1 MKPKR
6 FYGKGLPNV
15 DPTLLK
21 GTLIIIEGSD
31 GAGRST
37 QIGFLQN
44 WLERRGVPVVM
55 VGLKRSELV
64 GEALAEAMQ
73 GNTLNAITLNLF
85 YATDFADQLER
96 VIVPALKAG
105 FLVLADRYIYTLMAR
120 DIVRGSSM
128 EWLREIYGFAVVPD
142 AVFYLNVSPK
152 ILAERNFSKR
162 GFLDYWESGMDIQR
176 VGGMYD
182 NFVKYQG
189 RLHKVFQ
196 NFQREYGFYT
206 IQGSRS
212 MVSIAREI
220 RGRVEKILLAKDL
233 AEKPVPQAKELTPN
247 PVEKTEKTPEKTLEK
262 TVEKPAAK
270 IHETPVEKV
279 HVPDKQ

>member
-1 MKPKR
+1 MRTKR

-15 DPTLLK
+15 DPSLLK
-21 GTLIIIEGSD
+21 GTLIVIEGSD

-44 WLERRGVPVVM
+44 WLERKGFPTVV

-64 GEALAEAMQ
+64 GEALAEAMR

-96 VIVPALKAG
+96 VIIPALKAG
-105 FLVLADRYIYTLMAR
+105 FVVLADRYIYTLMAR
-120 DIVRGSSM
+120 DIVRGSSPD
-128 EWLREIYGFAVVPD
+128 WLRELYGFALIPD

-152 ILAERNFSKR
+152 ILAERNFRKR
-162 GFLDYWESGMDIQR
+162 GLLDYWESGMDIQR
-176 VGGMYD
+176 VGSMFD
-182 NFVKYQG
+182 NFIKYQG

-196 NFQREYGFYT
+196 GLQREFSFYT

-212 MVSIAREI
+212 PQSIAKEI
-220 RGRVEKILLAKDL
+220 RGRVEKILSAAMTAERAEKAVKAEKAGLGAPKEALQVAPEKTSVPDPGTEKISS
-233 AEKPVPQAKELTPN
+233 AEKPKG
-247 PVEKTEKTPEKTLEK
+247 
-262 TVEKPAAK
+262 
-270 IHETPVEKV
+270 
-279 HVPDKQ
+279 

>member
-1 MKPKR
+1 MKSKR

-15 DPTLLK
+15 DPSQLT
-21 GTLIIIEGSD
+21 GPLIVIEGSD

-37 QIGFLQN
+37 QIEFLLN
-44 WLERRGVPVVM
+44 WLERKGYPTVV

-64 GEALAEAMQ
+64 GEALAEAMR

-96 VIVPALKAG
+96 TILPALKAG
-105 FLVLADRYIYTLMAR
+105 FVVLADRYIYTLMAR

-128 EWLREIYGFAVVPD
+128 EWLKEIYGFALVPD
-142 AVFYLNVSPK
+142 AVFYLNTSPK
-152 ILAERNFSKR
+152 ILAERNFQKR

-182 NFVKYQG
+182 NFIKYQN

-196 NFQREYGFYT
+196 ALQREYGFYS
-206 IQGSRS
+206 IQGSRPS
-212 MVSIAREI
+212 LSIAKEI
-220 RGRVEKILLAKDL
+220 RARVERILTSTG
-233 AEKPVPQAKELTPN
+233 EKA
-247 PVEKTEKTPEKTLEK
+247 PEKTMVAGRETAPSAPEK
-262 TVEKPAAK
+262 AAYVPEPQPEDKPK
-270 IHETPVEKV
+270 G
-279 HVPDKQ
+279 

>member
-6 FYGKGLPNV
+6 YYGKGLPNV
-15 DPTLLK
+15 DTTQLK
-21 GTLIIIEGSD
+21 GTLIVIEGSD

-44 WLERRGVPVVM
+44 WLERRGFPTVM

-64 GEALAEAMQ
+64 GEALAEAMK

-96 VIVPALKAG
+96 VIIPSLKAG
-105 FLVLADRYIYTLMAR
+105 FIVLADRYIYTLMAR

-128 EWLREIYGFAVVPD
+128 EWLKEIYGFALIPD
-142 AVFYLNVSPK
+142 AVFYLNTSPK
-152 ILAERNFSKR
+152 ILAERNFRKR
-162 GFLDYWESGMDIQR
+162 GYLDYWESGMDIQR

-182 NFVKYQG
+182 NFIKYQN

-196 NFQREYGFYT
+196 TLQREFAFYS
-206 IQGSRS
+206 IQGGRS
-212 MVSIAREI
+212 PVSIAREI
-220 RGRVEKILLAKDL
+220 RSRVEKILTASS
-233 AEKPVPQAKELTPN
+233 
-247 PVEKTEKTPEKTLEK
+247 EKTEKTPMVPAKET
-262 TVEKPAAK
+262 TAGAPEKPSPST
-270 IHETPVEKV
+270 EPTL
-279 HVPDKQ
+279 

>member
-1 MKPKR
+1 MKTKR

-15 DPTLLK
+15 DPTQLM
-21 GTLIIIEGSD
+21 GTLIVIEGSD

-37 QIGFLQN
+37 QIDYLLN
-44 WLERRGVPVVM
+44 WLERKGYPTVV

-64 GEALAEAMQ
+64 GEALAEAMR

-96 VIVPALKAG
+96 TIIPALKAG
-105 FLVLADRYIYTLMAR
+105 FVVLADRYIYTLMAR

-128 EWLREIYGFAVVPD
+128 EWLKEIYGFALVPD
-142 AVFYLNVSPK
+142 AVFYLNTSPK
-152 ILAERNFSKR
+152 ILAERNFQKR

-182 NFVKYQG
+182 NFIKYQN

-196 NFQREYGFYT
+196 ALQREYSFYS
-206 IQGSRS
+206 IQGSRPS
-212 MVSIAREI
+212 ISIAREI
-220 RGRVEKILLAKDL
+220 RARVEKILTSTAEKASEKPAEKAPSAPAKEAVPPTPEKPAGDAP
-233 AEKPVPQAKELTPN
+233 AEKP
-247 PVEKTEKTPEKTLEK
+247 PVS
-262 TVEKPAAK
+262 VEKPK
-270 IHETPVEKV
+270 G
-279 HVPDKQ
+279 

>member
-1 MKPKR
+1 MRTKR
-6 FYGKGLPNV
+6 FYGKGLPNI
-15 DPTLLK
+15 DPSLLK
-21 GTLIIIEGSD
+21 GNLIVIEGSD

-37 QIGFLQN
+37 QISYLLN
-44 WLERRGVPVVM
+44 WLERKGFPTVV

-64 GEALAEAMQ
+64 GEALAEAMK

-96 VIVPALKAG
+96 VIIPALKAG
-105 FLVLADRYIYTLMAR
+105 FVVLADRYIYTLMAR
-120 DIVRGSSM
+120 DIVRGSSTD
-128 EWLREIYGFAVVPD
+128 WLKEIYGFALVPD

-196 NFQREYGFYT
+196 NLQREFNFYSV
-206 IQGSRS
+206 QGSRS
-212 MVSIAREI
+212 PVSIAREI
-220 RGRVEKILLAKDL
+220 RGRVEKILTATMI
-233 AEKPVPQAKELTPN
+233 AEKAERAVKAEKANPLSVKEPQPGGID
-247 PVEKTEKTPEKTLEK
+247 KTPAESTLEK
-262 TVEKPAAK
+262 PKA
-270 IHETPVEKV
+270 
-279 HVPDKQ
+279 

>member
-1 MKPKR
+1 MKSKR

-15 DPTLLK
+15 DPTQLT
-21 GTLIIIEGSD
+21 GPLIVIEGSD

-37 QIGFLQN
+37 QIDFLLN
-44 WLERRGVPVVM
+44 WLERKGYPTVV

-64 GEALAEAMQ
+64 GEALADAMR

-96 VIVPALKAG
+96 TILPALKAG
-105 FLVLADRYIYTLMAR
+105 FVVLADRYVYTLMAR

-128 EWLREIYGFAVVPD
+128 EWLKEIYGFALVPD
-142 AVFYLNVSPK
+142 AVFYLNTSPK
-152 ILAERNFSKR
+152 VLAERNFQKR

-182 NFVKYQG
+182 NFIKYQN

-196 NFQREYGFYT
+196 ALQREYGFYS
-206 IQGSRS
+206 IQGSRPAL
-212 MVSIAREI
+212 SIAKEI
-220 RGRVEKILLAKDL
+220 RARVEKILTASD
-233 AEKPVPQAKELTPN
+233 EKAPA
-247 PVEKTEKTPEKTLEK
+247 PEKTVYVPEPQP
-262 TVEKPAAK
+262 EKPL
-270 IHETPVEKV
+270 PSS
-279 HVPDKQ
+279 DKPKG

>member
-1 MKPKR
+1 MKSKR

-15 DPTLLK
+15 DPALLK
-21 GTLIIIEGSD
+21 GHLIVIEGSD

-37 QIGFLQN
+37 QIGSLLN
-44 WLERRGVPVVM
+44 WLERKGFPTVV

-64 GEALAEAMQ
+64 GEALAEAMK

-96 VIVPALKAG
+96 VIIPALKAG
-105 FLVLADRYIYTLMAR
+105 FTVLADRYIYTLMAR
-120 DIVRGSSM
+120 DIVRGSSTD
-128 EWLREIYGFAVVPD
+128 WLKEIYGFALVPD

-182 NFVKYQG
+182 NFIKYQA
-189 RLHKVFQ
+189 RLHKVFETLHKE
-196 NFQREYGFYT
+196 FGFTT

-212 MVSIAREI
+212 AFSIAKEI
-220 RGRVEKILLAKDL
+220 RGKVEKILMAASS
-233 AEKPVPQAKELTPN
+233 AEKAGEKNTAIQAKEPI
-247 PVEKTEKTPEKTLEK
+247 PSPAEKTAPSPEQAAEKTAAEKTK
-262 TVEKPAAK
+262 S
-270 IHETPVEKV
+270 
-279 HVPDKQ
+279 